1 MASGLSLARKVGSA
15 VGHVAVNSVAE
26 VVGGGSLGFVHAK
39 WKDHWYGEYAPE
51 IAAGVGKVAL
61 ALARGFGG
69 ADSWITDIVGGVLAS
84 PGMVL
89 TSAKY
94 GIKLAEYLEEKKGA
108 SQKQLPAKT
117 ATGYIPPVGYTTQTV
132 GYVPPAGASA
142 MTISEDERR
151 RFATG
156 R

>member
-15 VGHVAVNSVAE
+15 VGHVAVGSVAE
-26 VVGGGSLGFVHAK
+26 VVGGGSLGFVHAR

-69 ADSWITDIVGGVLAS
+69 PESWITDIVGGVIAS
-84 PGMVL
+84 PGVVL

-94 GIKLAEYLEEKKGA
+94 GIKLAEYLEEKSK

-117 ATGYIPPVGYTTQTV
+117 ATGYIPPVGYATSTV
-132 GYVPPAGASA
+132 GYVPPASANA

-151 RFATG
+151 RFAAG